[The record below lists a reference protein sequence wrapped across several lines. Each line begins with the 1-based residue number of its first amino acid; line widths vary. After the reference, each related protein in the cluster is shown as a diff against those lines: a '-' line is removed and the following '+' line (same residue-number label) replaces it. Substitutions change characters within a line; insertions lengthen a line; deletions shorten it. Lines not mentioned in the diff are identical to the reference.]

1 MKKKIVAMLLSIT
14 VIAVMLQGC
23 GQFNSATAPTVVERY
38 ETETESSCESPASY
52 EGSYAT
58 NDETTSEYVYD
69 TMPSEEQYR
78 GASAIEESKM
88 MDEVFVNNGSNEWY
102 EEDVPNKVAENN
114 CVLTAENALSTF
126 GADVDTASYTNLRRM
141 INDGYSLS
149 MLPTDMIRTEEIVN
163 YFSYNYA
170 EPKEGEVFAV
180 NAVVSSCPWNKQAKL
195 MTIGVNT
202 ADMDSKE
209 VPDCNIVFLVDIS
222 GSMSGEK
229 KLPLIQKT
237 MAMLADNFDDNDRIS
252 IVTYASG
259 VETVLDGCKG
269 GDSRKIIKAFEGL
282 SAHGSTNG
290 GDGIKLAYKVAQ
302 KHFIKGGV
310 NRVIICSDG
319 DFNVGL
325 TTQAE
330 LEKLISNKKDSGI
343 FLSTLGFGMNGYS
356 DVTMET
362 LADKGNGNYAYIDD
376 LTEAKRVLVDEMSS
390 TFVTVA
396 KDVKF
401 QVEFNPAVVSK
412 YRLIGYE
419 NRVMAAKDFRDD
431 AKDGGEMGAGHQVTA
446 LYEIYTDNAEGETSL
461 KYQESNLSKKGAL
474 GDEFCTLSIA
484 YKDPDKDKSNYLEYP
499 IGTNHYTSKPSD
511 DFKLATAAAQASL
524 AIKDSDML
532 ISLNRD
538 DALASSINI
547 VKKLSNVY
555 ADEYVTEFGELLET
569 LANNE
574 YYVDWYE

>member
-14 VIAVMLQGC
+14 IVAIMLPGC
-23 GQFNSATAPTVVERY
+23 GQYKSDTAPAVGERY
-38 ETETESSCESPASY
+38 ETETESACESPAL
-52 EGSYAT
+52 A
-58 NDETTSEYVYD
+58 
-69 TMPSEEQYR
+69 
-78 GASAIEESKM
+78 AEESKM
-88 MDEVFVNNGSNEWY
+88 MDEMYANYEDYEWY
-102 EEDVPNKVAENN
+102 EEDVPNIVAKNN
-114 CVLTAENALSTF
+114 CALTTESALSTF
-126 GADVDTASYTNLRRM
+126 GADVDTASYANLRRM
-141 INDGYSLS
+141 VNDGYSLS
-149 MLPTDMIRTEEIVN
+149 MIPTDMIRTEEIVN
-163 YFSYNYA
+163 YFNYMYT
-170 EPKEGEVFAV
+170 EPKDNEVFAV
-180 NAVVSSCPWNKQAKL
+180 NTVVSSCPWNKQAKL
-195 MTIGVNT
+195 MSIGINT
-202 ADMDSKE
+202 ADMDSKD
-209 VPDCNIVFLVDIS
+209 VPDCNIVFLVDVS

-237 MAMLADNFDDNDRIS
+237 MAMLSDNFDDNDRIS

-269 GDSRKIIKAFEGL
+269 SDSRKIIKAFEGL
-282 SAHGSTNG
+282 AAHGSTNG
-290 GDGIKLAYKVAQ
+290 GDGIRLAYKVAQ

-330 LEKLISNKKDSGI
+330 LEKLISAKKDSGI

-356 DVTMET
+356 DATMET

-419 NRVMAAKDFRDD
+419 NRVMAARDFRGDT
-431 AKDGGEMGAGHQVTA
+431 KDGGEMGAGHQVSA
-446 LYEIYTDNAEGETSL
+446 LYEMYTDDAF
-461 KYQESNLSKKGAL
+461 

-484 YKDPDKDKSNYLEYP
+484 YKEPDNDKSNYLEYP
-499 IGTNHYTSKPSD
+499 IGTNHYTSNPSD

-524 AIKDSDML
+524 AIRNSD
-532 ISLNRD
+532 I
-538 DALASSINI
+538 DALTSSMNI
-547 VKKLSNVY
+547 VKKLGNAY
-555 ADEYVTEFGELLET
+555 TDEYVTEFGELLET

-574 YYVDWYE
+574 YYVEWYE